1 MPDSPRFVP
10 VSRPTPS
17 SALPRVQPII
27 YQEKQ
32 PAAQGD
38 KAVYPR
44 EVSRSTQS
52 GSREKTND
60 DQIDF
65 FIRPELPDPDR
76 LFGRES
82 ERQFFERIR
91 QDAKSRLGSAPVL
104 FPQQVPVSKD
114 TYQAR
119 SFPRAQSTVEP
130 SYVSHRKL
138 LFEQPNFERGGWDFG
153 AAQPVIGLGIFY
165 YDMALLPYHYW
176 TRPHEHGETSAG
188 KCLPGDPSP
197 LLYYCEPWSWTGA
210 AAQGSVIVGGVFLFP

>member
-27 YQEKQ
+27 YQEKA
-32 PAAQGD
+32 PNAQGE
-38 KAVYPR
+38 KAIYPKD
-44 EVSRSTQS
+44 SPRSTQS

-65 FIRPELPDPDR
+65 YVRTELPDPGR

-91 QDAKSRLGSAPVL
+91 QDAKSRLGSGPVL
-104 FPQQVPVSKD
+104 FPQQTVISKEPYQGRTFPQVVS
-114 TYQAR
+114 R
-119 SFPRAQSTVEP
+119 VEP
-130 SYVSHRKL
+130 AYVAHRKL

-153 AAQPVIGLGIFY
+153 PVQPALNLGIFY
-165 YDMALLPYHYW
+165 YDVALLPYHYW
-176 TRPHEHGETSAG
+176 TRPHDHLETSAG

-197 LLYYCEPWSWTGA
+197 LLLYCEPWSWTGA
-210 AAQGSVIVGGVFLFP
+210 AAQAGTVVGGVFLFR